1 MEHKHGCVVLH
12 HGKIMSSGYNY
23 DRVQYK
29 HKNKYKYGC
38 TNTSCST
45 HAEMSAILSLKGK
58 KANALLVIRI
68 GKDGSL
74 RDSKPCQYCYE
85 FIHKIGI
92 KKVYFSTDNQKVEI
106 MRTKHIDCKEL
117 KISGSNIKLKQG
129 VKYERKIK
137 V

>member
-58 KANALLVIRI
+58 KANALLVIRV

-85 FIHKIGI
+85 FIHRIGI
-92 KKVYFSTDNQKVEI
+92 KKIYFSTNNQDVEI
-106 MRTKHIDCKEL
+106 IKTNNIDYRDL
-117 KISGSNIKLKQG
+117 VVSGSNSKMKQNLKF
-129 VKYERKIK
+129 
-137 V
+137 

>member
-1 MEHKHGCVVLH
+1 
-12 HGKIMSSGYNY
+12 MSSGYNY

-58 KANALLVIRI
+58 KANALLVIRV

-85 FIHKIGI
+85 FINKIGI
-92 KKVYFSTDNQKVEI
+92 KKIYFSTNNQDVEI
-106 MRTKHIDCKEL
+106 IKTNDIDCKEL
-117 KISGSNIKLKQG
+117 VVSGSNVKLKQG
-129 VKYERKIK
+129 IKYERKIK
-137 V
+137 YKL

>member
-1 MEHKHGCVVLH
+1 
-12 HGKIMSSGYNY
+12 MSSGYNY

-58 KANALLVIRI
+58 KANALLVIRV

-92 KKVYFSTDNQKVEI
+92 KKIYFSTNNQDVEI
-106 MRTKHIDCKEL
+106 MKTNNINCKDL
-117 KISGSNIKLKQG
+117 VVSGSNIKLRQG
-129 VKYERKIK
+129 IKYERKNK

>member
-1 MEHKHGCVVLH
+1 
-12 HGKIMSSGYNY
+12 MSTGYNL
-23 DRVQYK
+23 DKVQYK

-58 KANALLVIRI
+58 KANALLVIRV
-68 GKDGSL
+68 GKDGTL

-92 KKVYFSTDNQKVEI
+92 KKIYFSTNNQDVEI
-106 MRTKHIDCKEL
+106 MKTNNINCKDL
-117 KISGSNIKLKQG
+117 VVSGSNIKLRQG
-129 VKYERKIK
+129 IKYERKNK

>member
-1 MEHKHGCVVLH
+1 MLH
-12 HGKIMSSGYNY
+12 HGKIMSTGYNF
-23 DRVQYK
+23 DKVQYK

-58 KANALLVIRI
+58 KANALLVIRV

-85 FIHKIGI
+85 FIYKSGI
-92 KKVYFSTDNQKVEI
+92 KKIYFSTNNQDVEI
-106 MRTKHIDCKEL
+106 IRTNDINREDL
-117 KISGSNIKLKQG
+117 TISGSNVKLQKSILEKT
-129 VKYERKIK
+129 VKAKKTPI
-137 V
+137 

>member
-23 DRVQYK
+23 DKVQYK

-58 KANALLVIRI
+58 KANALLVIRV
-68 GKDGSL
+68 GNDGTL

-85 FIHKIGI
+85 FIHRIGI
-92 KKVYFSTDNQKVEI
+92 RKIYFSTNNQDIQFMRINEI
-106 MRTKHIDCKEL
+106 NREDLT
-117 KISGSNIKLKQG
+117 ISGSNVKLKQSIG
-129 VKYERKIK
+129 KRDILL
-137 V
+137 